1 MPETPILEL
10 ENVVKQYD
18 APGGP
23 VRLRTDPYWAPVL
36 GGGAATAILRGITLS
51 VAAGDALAIVG
62 PSGSGKS
69 TLLNI
74 MGTLD
79 RPTSGRVR
87 LEGRDL
93 ADLGDEELAA
103 LRNRRIGFVFQLH
116 HLLPQCTALEN
127 VLVPT
132 LAPGARQAD
141 VARPARPAVESRA
154 QTQPRPDKSKTRPG
168 GPAAA
173 QDAQGE
179 SAEDRARRLLER
191 IGLGERLDYRPGQLS
206 GGERQR
212 VAVARA
218 LINRPALLLADEPTG
233 SLDRASAEDLAELLA
248 KLNRE
253 EGLTLVVVTHSPAL
267 ASRMALRLELKDGR
281 LSPIR

>member
-1 MPETPILEL
+1 MPDTPILEL
-10 ENVVKQYD
+10 ENVVKQYR
-18 APGGP
+18 APDG
-23 VRLRTDPYWAPVL
+23 A
-36 GGGAATAILRGITLS
+36 AATAVLRGITLAIAPGES
-51 VAAGDALAIVG
+51 LAIVG

-79 RPTSGRVR
+79 RPTSGCML

-93 ADLGDEELAA
+93 AGATDEALAA
-103 LRNRRIGFVFQLH
+103 VRNRRIGFVFQLH

-141 VARPARPAVESRA
+141 VARLARPAVGNVEPP
-154 QTQPRPDKSKTRPG
+154 QPRLDK
-168 GPAAA
+168 PAVPHGAER
-173 QDAQGE
+173 E
-179 SAEDRARRLLER
+179 SPEGRARRLLSR
-191 IGLGERLDYRPGQLS
+191 VGLAERLSYRPGQLS

-218 LINRPALLLADEPTG
+218 LINKPAILLADEPTG
-233 SLDRASAEDLAELLA
+233 SLDRASAEELASILAEL
-248 KLNRE
+248 NH
-253 EGLTLVVVTHSPAL
+253 EGGVTLVVVTHSSAL
-267 ASRMALRLELKDGR
+267 AAQMGRRLELKDGQLVR
-281 LSPIR
+281 V

>member
-1 MPETPILEL
+1 MPDTPILEL
-10 ENVVKQYD
+10 ENVVKQYQ
-18 APGGP
+18 APDG
-23 VRLRTDPYWAPVL
+23 A
-36 GGGAATAILRGITLS
+36 AATAVLRGITLAIAPGES
-51 VAAGDALAIVG
+51 LAIVG

-79 RPTSGRVR
+79 RPTSGRML

-93 ADLGDEELAA
+93 ADATDDALAA
-103 LRNRRIGFVFQLH
+103 VRNRRIGFVFQLH

-141 VARPARPAVESRA
+141 VARPAWAGRGERGAASATV
-154 QTQPRPDKSKTRPG
+154 
-168 GPAAA
+168 AAA
-173 QDAQGE
+173 TVPHGAERE
-179 SAEDRARRLLER
+179 SPEERARRLLSR
-191 IGLGERLDYRPGQLS
+191 VGLAERLSYRPGQLS

-218 LINRPALLLADEPTG
+218 LINKPAILLADEPTG
-233 SLDRASAEDLAELLA
+233 SLDRASAEDLASILAEL
-248 KLNRE
+248 NHE
-253 EGLTLVVVTHSPAL
+253 DGVTLVVVTHSSAL
-267 ASRMALRLELKDGR
+267 ASQMSRRLELKDGQ
-281 LSPIR
+281 LAPVA